1 MSEGTLI
8 AMGGVIVTLIGWFL
22 NEIYKTFKET
32 KNDVKQ
38 LLLNGARRDQQLD
51 DMVEKID
58 SLEADMHI
66 WTAKIENNS
75 KDIKKLELEIIK
87 NK

>member
-1 MSEGTLI
+1 MTEGTLI
-8 AMGGVIVTLIGWFL
+8 AMGGIVVTLIGWFL

-51 DMVEKID
+51 DLVEKID
-58 SLEADMHI
+58 SLEADIMI
-66 WTAKIENNS
+66 WSGKIDTNA
-75 KDIKKLELEIIK
+75 KDIKQLQIQVSK
-87 NK
+87 NQ